1 MSGNISFA
9 LQPGLSPDILLLA
22 GSLLLI
28 AGCWLRCQFVRV
40 RMALEED
47 VKNRKLTDEAAG
59 RRMRV
64 CSAACAGLLLLG
76 AGMLAVALAGLLRV
90 S

>member
-1 MSGNISFA
+1 MSGFILSA
-9 LQPGLSPDILLLA
+9 VQLGQGPGFLLLA
-22 GSLLLI
+22 GSLLLV

-40 RMALEED
+40 RMALEDD
-47 VKNRKLTDEAAG
+47 VKSRKLTGEAAD

-76 AGMLAVALAGLLRV
+76 VALLAVALASVLRG

>member
-1 MSGNISFA
+1 MSGNIFFA
-9 LQPGLSPDILLLA
+9 TLLTPGTDTLLFA

-47 VKNRKLTDEAAG
+47 VKSRKLTGEAAD

-76 AGMLAVALAGLLRV
+76 AGMFAVALADLLRGN
-90 S
+90 

>member
-1 MSGNISFA
+1 MSGNIFFA
-9 LQPGLSPDILLLA
+9 TLPIPGTDTLLLA

-47 VKNRKLTDEAAG
+47 VKSRKLTGEAAD

-64 CSAACAGLLLLG
+64 CSATCTGLLLLG
-76 AGMLAVALAGLLRV
+76 AVLLAVALASLLRGT
-90 S
+90 